1 MEVLQARDWKQCIDE
16 RQEIEQT
23 NHRSYQRMLANIR
36 SVWSPAQNCVTHQNL
51 DERHYSE
58 GMSSLCK

>member
-1 MEVLQARDWKQCIDE
+1 MPGLNEKQHEKMEVLQARDWKQCIDE

-36 SVWSPAQNCVTHQNL
+36 SV
-51 DERHYSE
+51 
-58 GMSSLCK
+58 